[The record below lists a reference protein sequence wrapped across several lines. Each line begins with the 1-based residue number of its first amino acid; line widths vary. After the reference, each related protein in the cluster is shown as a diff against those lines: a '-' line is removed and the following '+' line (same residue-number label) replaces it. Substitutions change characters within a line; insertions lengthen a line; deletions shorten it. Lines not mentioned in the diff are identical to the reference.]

1 MKRKTKYGRKV
12 LKCKCVLHGIFFLHV
27 LNIYVNSEQ
36 VQTDQTSRVI
46 NKWDRKLLDRKTM
59 REMEEKIW
67 NTMTILIQRPA
78 IRR

>member
-46 NKWDRKLLDRKTM
+46 NK
-59 REMEEKIW
+59 
-67 NTMTILIQRPA
+67 
-78 IRR
+78 